1 VNNKQQLE
9 QERLEHNAIYA
20 DQGERLLE
28 QSLSWD
34 DYYQQMCIPPHKG
47 GTLYGL
53 DHKIFFDFLLKSLKD
68 TPKNEI
74 RILDYGCGTGVMGI
88 ALATLGFPV
97 AGFDLSD
104 AGIEVAKTAAK
115 KVKVDQQTEFVVANA
130 QQLPFADNSFDLVI
144 GKAVLHHVIKYEG
157 CGQEL
162 HRIMKSGARAVFLE
176 GAAGNPL
183 IAQARKFTIQEEL
196 GDVPLTS
203 SNINSFA
210 TDFETVD
217 IKGYFFLYMLKRF
230 GYYASDET
238 LPDRGKNRFGRTAAF
253 RFMLKVGLFFDRLL
267 VNEKVLA
274 LAGRYLII
282 LKK

>member
-1 VNNKQQLE
+1 MNTDQQLE
-9 QERLEHNAIYA
+9 QERLEHNAIYG

-28 QSLSWD
+28 QNLAWD
-34 DYYQQMCIPPHKG
+34 HYYQQMSVPPHQG
-47 GTLYGL
+47 GSLYGL
-53 DHKIFFDFLLKSLKD
+53 DHKIFFDYLLQLLKDK
-68 TPKNEI
+68 PKADI

-88 ALATLGFPV
+88 ALATLGFQV

-104 AGIEVAKTAAK
+104 TGIEVAKTAAK
-115 KVKVDQQTEFVVANA
+115 KAGVEQRTVFEVANA

-157 CGQEL
+157 CGPEL
-162 HRIMKSGARAVFLE
+162 HRIMKPGAEALFLE

-203 SNINSFA
+203 SNINAFA
-210 TDFETVD
+210 TDFKNVA
-217 IKGYFFLYMLKRF
+217 IKGYFFLYMFKRF
-230 GYYASDET
+230 GYSSSDET
-238 LPDRGKNRFGRTAAF
+238 LPNQGKNRIGKSGLF
-253 RFMLKVGLFFDRLL
+253 RFFLKACLWFDQLF
-267 VNEKVLA
+267 VNEKILS

>member
-1 VNNKQQLE
+1 MNNKQQLE

-34 DYYQQMCIPPHKG
+34 DYYQQMCIPPHQG

-53 DHKIFFDFLLKSLKD
+53 DHKIFFDFLLQSLEGI
-68 TPKNEI
+68 PKEEV
-74 RILDYGCGTGVMGI
+74 RILDYGCGTGVLGI
-88 ALATLGFPV
+88 ALASLGYQV

-115 KVKVDQQTEFVVANA
+115 KAKVDQQTEFVVANA
-130 QQLPFADNSFDLVI
+130 QQLPFQDNSFDLVI
-144 GKAVLHHVIKYEG
+144 GKAVLHHVVKYEG
-157 CGQEL
+157 CGEEL
-162 HRIMKSGARAVFLE
+162 YRIMKPGAQAIFLE

-183 IAQARKFTIQEEL
+183 IALARKFTIQEEL

-203 SNINSFA
+203 KIVDDFA
-210 TDFETVD
+210 TDFEQVD
-217 IKGYFFLYMLKRF
+217 IKGYFFLYMLKRL
-230 GYYASDET
+230 GYYSSDET
-238 LPDRGKNRFGRTAAF
+238 LPGKGKNSFGRSF
-253 RFMLKVGLFFDRLL
+253 IFHWMLKLCLFFDQLF
-267 VNEKVLA
+267 VNKKTLS